1 MAIDKIIPRFLV
13 SDKDERLLEEGA
25 MTDALNVSISE
36 NGSQTEGVIKA
47 VKGTIAATA
56 KDAASQIE
64 SGEKLTVIGSVS
76 DHSDG
81 IIYFFCADDNDNGTG
96 ADSIYKYTTS
106 NDQYELVYSHPT
118 FLNFSRNNPVKA
130 DIIKRDFNDTGSNQT
145 VIYFNDGV
153 NPPRKINVER
163 AIAGNYTQLSYANLD
178 FALNSIKAA
187 PNKAPTIGFETDANV
202 ELNNF
207 TDNVYQFATQVVY
220 NDGEESA
227 ISPYSKVAFSKSVAY
242 QGVNNSAGLIND
254 DNVCVIRPNIS
265 ISQGSND
272 FIGDV
277 AKIRILAKAGND
289 GAFFVV
295 DEVDPTVNLTRNIYG
310 SNVVVFNS
318 ANSEYRWYNEGVY
331 TGVDSVLV
339 NKLFDNIPLKAEG
352 QALAGRRLFYSN
364 YVEGFDN
371 VVTNATITVNYE
383 DPFVSSTDD
392 YDGTDAGSTISES
405 SSVGAEGTADNGDIF
420 IDLLGGGFVWPDG
433 NNGNS
438 VVPAG
443 TRSRISFNYDPR
455 GEFYKASAG
464 VFSTLL
470 FQNTISTPANDLFS
484 VKIGFGPG
492 GSQSI
497 PINAGDAAVS
507 VTVQNSEDVTV
518 NQLANLFQDAFND
531 GVSCTKTYSVTNM
544 TGEILTTSGVFIQG
558 NTISINCDITL
569 TYMLDQT
576 DTSGVN
582 DADFVIE
589 PYISNVELSNVVV
602 NNATLSPYVTQ
613 VTSDDQSDFTYDITN
628 TTSYINTEVATS
640 NALNGVRSF
649 KAGSTHELGV
659 VYYDKYNRSGFV
671 NKIGSFYVKPFSDR
685 PTGKQGM
692 ASITVSFSHEPP
704 PWAAAYQLVY
714 PGASTYESFVT
725 YTTGGAYAPKKTDGT
740 LLTDQKRLYVSLN
753 TLEKYKDEKG
763 ALRDYSF
770 TVGDKL
776 RVISYDHN
784 NSSTPDIRYP
794 AANNGQPIEFDIV
807 GVEVLSDSNNP
818 IAGTTSATVSDQFKG
833 IFLVLEAPAIESN
846 FLVDDD
852 SDGNLNDSL
861 KYAGFD
867 WFSVNNQ
874 AYGDNDQLN
883 LNYWGRNTVVE
894 ILTPRKTTSNTVYYE
909 IGECHR
915 ANVYDD
921 RFSTQHG
928 LNITTSEG
936 DVHWRQV
943 ATATAFYDGAWT
955 TQIDDPDTWRFEEAW
970 IESSSISDFFES
982 KDWSR
987 GRAHVAFERAAERR
1001 VENGIIYGDAYEED
1015 VENLSLTSF
1024 NPSLA
1029 NFSSLNGSFG
1039 PLNFLGNYND
1049 DLCAIQKNKLSFVPV
1064 NKNII
1069 EYSAGSANVA
1079 VSTQVL
1085 GQPRYSSGDYG
1096 CGDHPEAV
1104 LIQDNNVFFVDKSRQ
1119 AVLSLSG
1126 GQLTPIS
1133 EKGMSSFFEGFFA
1146 VAATKYVSGYD
1157 PRDDMYYVTRLTDN
1171 GQNQLTVGYDVA
1183 RGRWQSKYS
1192 FTPDYYASLDNMMY
1206 SGLFVNETGD
1216 TDTIFWKHD
1225 DDANRNRFY
1234 GNDYASE
1241 VEVVSKLSPSRV
1253 KIYKSISIEG
1263 DGAENA
1269 NWDLSPGISTDL
1281 GQVSGTITSW
1291 TDDKEGSFY
1300 AAVPRDTSLN
1310 STSEFI
1316 YLGNLFSS
1324 DNTTFTSANVRID
1337 RLNLPLGVDVVI
1349 NSQNVQINSVSKN
1362 TFTLSAE
1369 NTSVGGTNVNM
1380 KGPST
1385 NGDVMR
1391 GHWAKI
1397 KLTNSSF
1404 ADGELYAINVSVADS
1419 KYHHALGEQ

>member
-1 MAIDKIIPRFLV
+1 MAIDKIIPRYLV
-13 SDKDERLLEEGA
+13 SDKDERLLDEGA
-25 MTDALNVSISE
+25 MTDALNVSITE

-64 SGEKLTVIGSVS
+64 NGEGLTVIGSVS

-81 IIYFFCADDNDNGTG
+81 IIYFFCADDDGDGTG
-96 ADSIYKYTTS
+96 PDSIYKYTTS
-106 NDQYELVYSHPT
+106 NDEYELVYSHAT

-163 AIAGNYTQLSYANLD
+163 AIAGDYAQLGSANLN

-187 PNKAPTIGFETDANV
+187 PNMAPSIGFETDANV

-227 ISPYSKVAFSKSVAY
+227 ISPYSKISFSKSVAY
-242 QGVNNSAGLIND
+242 QGITNSAGLIND

-265 ISQGSND
+265 INQGSND

-289 GAFFVV
+289 GAFFVI
-295 DEVDPTVNLTRNIYG
+295 DEVDPASNLTRNIYG
-310 SNVVVFNS
+310 SDVVVFNS
-318 ANSEYRWYNEGVY
+318 ASSEYRWYNEGVY

-371 VVTNATITVNYE
+371 VVTDATITVNYE

-405 SSVGAEGTADNGDIF
+405 SLVGAEGTADNGDIF

-433 NNGNS
+433 NTGNS

-443 TRSRISFNYDPR
+443 TRSRLSFNYNPQ
-455 GEFYKASAG
+455 GEFYKTSGNG

-470 FQNTISTPANDLFS
+470 FQQTNNNNAIFS

-497 PINAGDAAVS
+497 PIGDADAPVS
-507 VTVQNSEDVTV
+507 VVVQNSEEVTV
-518 NQLANLFQDAFND
+518 KELANLFQDAFDD
-531 GVSCTKTYSVTNM
+531 GISCTKTYSVTNM
-544 TGEILTTSGVFIQG
+544 TGEILTGTYINGQPSLVAG

-576 DTSGVN
+576 DTSGAN
-582 DADFVIE
+582 DGDFVIE

-602 NNATLSPYVTQ
+602 SNATLSSFITQ
-613 VTSDDQSDFTYDITN
+613 ATSDEQSDFTYDITN

-649 KAGSTHELGV
+649 KAGSTHELGI

-671 NKIGSFYVKPFSDR
+671 NKLGSFYVKPFSDR

-692 ASITVSFSHEPP
+692 ASITVDFSHEPP
-704 PWAAAYQLVY
+704 SWAAAYQLVY

-725 YTTGGAYAPKKTDGT
+725 YTTGGAYAPKDSGDN

-776 RVISYDHN
+776 RVISYDDDN
-784 NSSTPDIRYP
+784 DNTPDIRYP

-807 GVEVLSDSNNP
+807 AVEVLSTSNNP
-818 IAGTTSATVSDQFKG
+818 IAGTSTPGNVTDQFVG
-833 IFLVLEAPAIESN
+833 TFLVLEAPAIESN

-852 SDGNLNDSL
+852 SDGNVDDSL

-874 AYGDNDQLN
+874 EYGDGDQLN

-894 ILTPRKTTSNTVYYE
+894 ILTPRKTASNTVYYE

-928 LNITTSEG
+928 FSVTTSEG
-936 DVHWRQV
+936 DVHWRQI
-943 ATATAFYDGAWT
+943 ATSTGYYHDADGDSTPGWT
-955 TQIDDPDTWRFEEAW
+955 ESINDPDSWRFEEAW
-970 IESSSISDFFES
+970 VESSSISDFFES

-1029 NFSSLNGSFG
+1029 NFSSLEGSFG

-1049 DLCAIQKNKLSFVPV
+1049 DLCAIQKNKLSLVPV

-1104 LIQDNNVFFVDKSRQ
+1104 LIQDNTVFFVDKSRQ

-1133 EKGMSSFFEGFFA
+1133 EKGMSSFFE
-1146 VAATKYVSGYD
+1146 
-1157 PRDDMYYVTRLTDN
+1157 
-1171 GQNQLTVGYDVA
+1171 
-1183 RGRWQSKYS
+1183 
-1192 FTPDYYASLDNMMY
+1192 DYRQRAKPADC
-1206 SGLFVNETGD
+1206 GL
-1216 TDTIFWKHD
+1216 
-1225 DDANRNRFY
+1225 RR
-1234 GNDYASE
+1234 S
-1241 VEVVSKLSPSRV
+1241 
-1253 KIYKSISIEG
+1253 
-1263 DGAENA
+1263 
-1269 NWDLSPGISTDL
+1269 
-1281 GQVSGTITSW
+1281 
-1291 TDDKEGSFY
+1291 
-1300 AAVPRDTSLN
+1300 
-1310 STSEFI
+1310 
-1316 YLGNLFSS
+1316 
-1324 DNTTFTSANVRID
+1324 
-1337 RLNLPLGVDVVI
+1337 
-1349 NSQNVQINSVSKN
+1349 
-1362 TFTLSAE
+1362 
-1369 NTSVGGTNVNM
+1369 
-1380 KGPST
+1380 
-1385 NGDVMR
+1385 
-1391 GHWAKI
+1391 
-1397 KLTNSSF
+1397 
-1404 ADGELYAINVSVADS
+1404 
-1419 KYHHALGEQ
+1419 